1 MCCAAHVHQLIPRHR
16 TGAAANGTG
25 CGCPDRS
32 CGLGG
37 VVDTIEAPGSC
48 GNGRG
53 AAGGRERKKRM
64 IRWEPWELQL
74 ITPAQLQ
81 HRLRQELAASL
92 ACYQRYRA
100 WLLFAL
106 AAVDDGLDPNMVIAE
121 WSRIRPRP
129 WTVGG
134 RGWWWPRRP
143 TDAVVM
149 PASVL
154 GDA

>member
-1 MCCAAHVHQLIPRHR
+1 
-16 TGAAANGTG
+16 
-25 CGCPDRS
+25 
-32 CGLGG
+32 
-37 VVDTIEAPGSC
+37 
-48 GNGRG
+48 
-53 AAGGRERKKRM
+53 M
-64 IRWEPWELQL
+64 IRWEPWEPQL
-74 ITPAQLQ
+74 ITPAELQ
-81 HRLRQELAASL
+81 HRLRQELAAVLASERHALLAASL
-92 ACYQRYRA
+92 TYYQRYRA

-143 TDAVVM
+143 TDAVVV